1 MFLAFKVDKKYYKVY
16 NKEKMKEGIKMKKKI
31 LALVL
36 AIASLPTVAF
46 ASSFEGNFLD
56 PFNNDLFKVVAETS
70 YYKDYDMAFDTYEMI
85 YSDDYSKAKVVRTK
99 VDYDGKVTETQLCD
113 FTDYETAGKYLEK
126 NDPTFSLDPYRFND
140 GLARHRDEETYIT
153 GYKDVTGKIRYTPA
167 GDSYFN
173 FSYNLGLLT
182 EIENDGWTGND
193 ISEREYKTTFTR
205 IMTDNK
211 KYEFNCSI
219 EAFNDDGYSLMRV
232 NNKTYVIKL
241 KKGIIPTVSYN
252 GKKIEFDQ
260 IPVIKNGR
268 TLVPL
273 RAIFEK
279 IGANIEWDEKTK
291 TITATKGNTKIKLTI
306 NNKTATKN
314 GEKVSLD
321 VPAKIIN
328 GRTLV
333 PVRFIADC
341 FGVDVK
347 WDETAKRVSLTSK

>member
-1 MFLAFKVDKKYYKVY
+1 
-16 NKEKMKEGIKMKKKI
+16 MKKKF
-31 LALVL
+31 LALAL
-36 AIASLPTVAF
+36 AIASLPNIAF
-46 ASSFEGNFLD
+46 ASNFEGNFLD
-56 PFNNDLFKVVAETS
+56 PFNNDLFNVVAETS
-70 YYKDYDMAFDTYEMI
+70 YYKDYDMAFDTYELI
-85 YSDDYSKAKVVRTK
+85 YSDDYSKSKVVHTH
-99 VDYDGKVTETQLCD
+99 VGYDGKVKETDLCD
-113 FTDYETAGKYLEK
+113 FTNHETAMTYLE
-126 NDPTFSLDPYRFND
+126 NDPSFSLDPYRFND
-140 GLARHRDEETYIT
+140 GLARHRDEETFLT
-153 GYKDVTGKIRYTPA
+153 GYKDVTGKIRYMPA

-193 ISEREYKTTFTR
+193 IGEREYKTTFTR

-219 EAFNDDGYSLMRV
+219 ESFNDDGYSLMRV
-232 NNKTYVIKL
+232 NDKTYVIKL

-260 IPVIKNGR
+260 IPVIEGGR

-279 IGANIEWDEKTK
+279 IGATIEWDDKTK
-291 TITATKGNTKIKLTI
+291 TVTAIKGDTKIKLTI

-314 GEKVSLD
+314 GETVTLD

-333 PVRFIADC
+333 PVRFVADC

-347 WDETAKRVSLTSK
+347 WDETSRRVSLTSKS